1 MFSSPAAEAIRLRRI
16 AVAAV
21 AALSLAACG
30 GAGDQ
35 QGFPPP
41 NVSVAQVVKKS
52 ITEWDDYSGHL
63 EAVESAEIRARVAGH
78 LIKVHYREGGLV
90 KTGQLLFT
98 IDDREYAAAADAAR
112 ANLARADSRLMLA
125 RQELTRAESLIAA
138 RAVSQG
144 ELESRQVEFQQAEA
158 DKLSAKAGLAQAELN
173 LGFTRVRAPF
183 AGRAGEALVNPGN
196 LVTPNESLLTTLVS
210 VDPIYVTFTGDERA
224 YLRYQELART
234 GDRESSRDAPNPVL
248 VGLANEEGY
257 PHKGEMD
264 FVDNA
269 IDPDSGTI
277 RARAVLPNP
286 DGVFTPGLFAR
297 VRLLGGSLTD
307 ALLIH
312 DQAVLTDQDR
322 RFVYIVG
329 EGNTAERRDV
339 KLGAH
344 VEGLRVVESGLAPG
358 DKVIVNGM
366 RKIFFP
372 GQPVKPRDVPMDQ
385 PDQPAPVPAAAPAP
399 TAG

>member
-1 MFSSPAAEAIRLRRI
+1 MFPSPNAAAIRPHKL
-16 AVAAV
+16 AVAAI
-21 AALSLAACG
+21 AALLLVACG
-30 GAGDQ
+30 GADDQ

-41 NVSVAQVVKKS
+41 DVSVAAVVPQS
-52 ITEWDDYSGHL
+52 ITEWDDYSGHV
-63 EAVESAEIRARVAGH
+63 EAVDSAQIRSRVTGH
-78 LIKVHYREGGLV
+78 LNKVHYREGSLV
-90 KTGQLLFT
+90 EKGQLLFT
-98 IDDREYAAAADAAR
+98 IDDREYAAAASAAR
-112 ANLARADSRLMLA
+112 ADLARAEARLMLA
-125 RQELTRAESLIAA
+125 KQELTRAESLISA

-158 DKLSAKAGLAQAELN
+158 DKLSAQAGLTQAELN

-183 AGRAGEALVNPGN
+183 AGRAGEALVKPGN
-196 LVTPNESLLTTLVS
+196 IVTPNESLLTTLVS
-210 VDPIYVTFTGDERA
+210 VDPVYVSFTGDERA
-224 YLRYQELART
+224 YLRYQDLARA
-234 GDRESSRDAPNPVL
+234 GNRQSSRDAPNPVL

-269 IDPDSGTI
+269 LDPETGTI

-297 VRLLGGSLTD
+297 VRLLGGSQAD

-312 DQAVLTDQDR
+312 EQAVLTDQDR
-322 RFVYIVG
+322 RYVYILG
-329 EGNTAERRDV
+329 KDNSAERRDV

-372 GQPVKPRDVPMDQ
+372 GQPVNPRVVPMDQ
-385 PDQPAPVPAAAPAP
+385 PNMPPPAAPA
-399 TAG
+399 AR